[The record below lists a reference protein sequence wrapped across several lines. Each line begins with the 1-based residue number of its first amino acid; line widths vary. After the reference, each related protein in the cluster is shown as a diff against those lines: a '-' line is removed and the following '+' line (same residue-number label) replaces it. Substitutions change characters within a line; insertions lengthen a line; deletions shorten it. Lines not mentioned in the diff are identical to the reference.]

1 MGPDGVDTGNG
12 QQLPGLSPT
21 TPLTPTPIPPA
32 EPPRT
37 CVISDG
43 VSLGPTQHPLGCLL
57 TALGMKGIQP
67 PPRLLGK
74 QDLNSDPSLPQ
85 NGQPRPQPSSLRS
98 GVQEA
103 LDLESRVQTLTPP
116 SDFWEPSLKSWSLG
130 SSLLPYLDLGLYPS
144 FRTPGPSS
152 PFSDPLRVLD
162 PFLLPQIKIRT

>member
-43 VSLGPTQHPLGCLL
+43 VSLGPTQHPLVCLL
-57 TALGMKGIQP
+57 TVLGMKGIQP

-85 NGQPRPQPSSLRS
+85 NGQQPSSLRS
-98 GVQEA
+98 GILEA
-103 LDLESRVQTLTPP
+103 LDLESKVQTLTPP
-116 SDFWEPSLKSWSLG
+116 SDFGNP
-130 SSLLPYLDLGLYPS
+130 P
-144 FRTPGPSS
+144 
-152 PFSDPLRVLD
+152 
-162 PFLLPQIKIRT
+162 